1 MSEQQPPEGWDDF
14 GHINETA
21 LADGTVFTDPS
32 ADLGPATF
40 LTQPLDA
47 YTVID
52 EQFVIDDD
60 ALAAWYAANTSLGE
74 PVSITY
80 IAGQHQAAAAT
91 SSLTRRLVDGARRS
105 GRGMTGGRFILDE
118 LTRRKAEQ
126 FVEQM
131 KTDPIKFTLLK
142 WQEDAVR
149 RMFGL
154 DVEADDDRVHAL
166 ISGPMYL
173 GPVVATYDHFV
184 DWQLPDAVLV
194 SRKVDPEMLNRV
206 IDDLGTDVNAK
217 IARTECP
224 KFPRAD
230 A

>member
-1 MSEQQPPEGWDDF
+1 MTEQQPQDR
-14 GHINETA
+14 
-21 LADGTVFTDPS
+21 V
-32 ADLGPATF
+32 
-40 LTQPLDA
+40 DA
-47 YTVID
+47 YSVID
-52 EQFVIDDD
+52 EQFVLDDD
-60 ALAAWYAANTSLGE
+60 ALAAFHAANPSLGQ
-74 PVSITY
+74 PVSTTY
-80 IAGQHQAAAAT
+80 ITEQHEAARSFTHRLAEGV
-91 SSLTRRLVDGARRS
+91 RRG
-105 GRGMTGGRFILDE
+105 GRGMAGGRFILDE

-126 FVEQM
+126 FVGQM
-131 KTDPIKFTLLK
+131 KTAPIEFTLLE

-154 DVEADDDRVHAL
+154 DVEADDDRVPAF

-173 GPVVATYDHFV
+173 GPVGATYDECTAAFGVTRDGLV

-194 SRKVDPEMLNRV
+194 PHKDRVTPDMLDRV
-206 IDDLGTDVNAK
+206 IGDLATDVTAK